1 MKHIIA
7 LVALSLVGG
16 CAAASAEDQAM
27 ARADGE
33 ATLAAELRD
42 HRPSGPPVS
51 CVPLRNL
58 QGNRSAGEGAII
70 FAGQSGRL
78 WVNRPPAGCPVID
91 SGRAISLRTT
101 GTQLCRGEIVNVFDP
116 VNGFNY
122 GSCGLGDF
130 EPYERRRDN

>member
-58 QGNRSAGEGAII
+58 QG
-70 FAGQSGRL
+70 L